1 MYTDKEKSAMQHPS
15 VISAIRMTLIMLAL
29 SVITGCGFQLRGQA
43 SLPFRTLY
51 VTAPVGHSIGPETR
65 RIISS
70 GSNTRVTEN
79 ARDAEARLDIIS
91 AANEK
96 SILSLSGG
104 GRVREFQLRY
114 RVSFRLTSN
123 GGEELIATN
132 EIVLNR
138 ILPFEDAQ
146 VLAKEAEENLLV
158 KEMQNDA
165 IQQILRR
172 MATIRVHNAW
182 LLQPAPHQQPA

>member
-1 MYTDKEKSAMQHPS
+1 MHVTREKSGLRDIFFSRIQTA
-15 VISAIRMTLIMLAL
+15 LIILAL
-29 SVITGCGFQLRGQA
+29 SALAGCGFQLRGQA

-51 VTAPVGHSIGPETR
+51 VTAPTGHSIGPETR
-65 RIISS
+65 RVI
-70 GSNTRVTEN
+70 GANSNTLVVEN
-79 ARDAEARLDIIS
+79 ARDAQARLDILS

-114 RVSFRLTSN
+114 RVSFRLTSTA
-123 GGEELIATN
+123 GEEMIGTN

-158 KEMQNDA
+158 REMQNDA
-165 IQQILRR
+165 IQQMLRR
-172 MATIRVHNAW
+172 MATVRVK
-182 LLQPAPHQQPA
+182 